1 MGSTAQELVAQLK
14 EDRTWQELAD
24 LLREHGEDR
33 ARSYWYGIA
42 KGNFEP
48 SREAV
53 NALRSAVGL
62 PPLPPDPVEVV
73 RGSGVKLALQ
83 LHEKPEVALLVQ
95 TQGKAPGSVS
105 IRVTEEQLEEFG
117 GNGGPKCRV
126 RTSVPRTRS
135 DTTLSVSQD
144 LKTQL
149 EQYKRDGETWNVF
162 LGELLAAWVMLI
174 EEGFIIE

>member
-1 MGSTAQELVAQLK
+1 
-14 EDRTWQELAD
+14 
-24 LLREHGEDR
+24 
-33 ARSYWYGIA
+33 
-42 KGNFEP
+42 
-48 SREAV
+48 
-53 NALRSAVGL
+53 
-62 PPLPPDPVEVV
+62 VEVV